1 MSIIDILLHIAA
13 AVLGYVIGSVNAAV
27 IITKYILKS
36 DVRERGSKNAGAA
49 NVTRVFGP
57 VAGGCTLLLDMAK
70 VMFVMWLGGVMAG
83 ETGTATAAIAC
94 LTGHCFPIFFGFKGG
109 KAVAVTAGI
118 GLYMD
123 WRLFLICIGIYL
135 LAFLIKKTASIASLS
150 GVTFMPITMLILG
163 GFSVSQYVVAIAAVA
178 FVWIMHWPNLVRL
191 AHHEE
196 KAFAVKKAENARKDG
211 KVNEAKI
218 GGGQDA
224 APFCC
229 KKREYAISFVR
240 YNISKENR
248 TDETTHR
255 YAHKDEKRG

>member
-70 VMFVMWLGGVMAG
+70 VMLVMRLGGVMAG

-163 GFSVSQYVVAIAAVA
+163 GFSASQYVVAIAAVA
-178 FVWIMHWPNLVRL
+178 FVWIMHWPNLGAPCASRGKSIRR
-191 AHHEE
+191 E
-196 KAFAVKKAENARKDG
+196 KSGECRKDG

-218 GGGQDA
+218 GGRAG
-224 APFCC
+224 C
-229 KKREYAISFVR
+229 RSFLLQKAGICDIICTLQ
-240 YNISKENR
+240 YKQGES
-248 TDETTHR
+248 HR
-255 YAHKDEKRG
+255 

>member
-70 VMFVMWLGGVMAG
+70 VMFIMWLGGVIAG

-94 LTGHCFPIFFGFKGG
+94 LTGHCFPIFFGFK
-109 KAVAVTAGI
+109 
-118 GLYMD
+118 D

-196 KAFAVKKAENARKDG
+196 KAFAVKKAENAVK
-211 KVNEAKI
+211 
-218 GGGQDA
+218 
-224 APFCC
+224 
-229 KKREYAISFVR
+229 
-240 YNISKENR
+240 
-248 TDETTHR
+248 T
-255 YAHKDEKRG
+255 EK

>member
-70 VMFVMWLGGVMAG
+70 VMLVMWLGGLM
-83 ETGTATAAIAC
+83 
-94 LTGHCFPIFFGFKGG
+94 GHCFPIFFGFKGG

-163 GFSVSQYVVAIAAVA
+163 GFSVSRYVVAIAAVA

-196 KAFAVKKAENARKDG
+196 KAFAVKKAENA
-211 KVNEAKI
+211 AK
-218 GGGQDA
+218 
-224 APFCC
+224 
-229 KKREYAISFVR
+229 
-240 YNISKENR
+240 
-248 TDETTHR
+248 T
-255 YAHKDEKRG
+255 EK

>member
-70 VMFVMWLGGVMAG
+70 VMLVMWLGGVMAG

-150 GVTFMPITMLILG
+150 GVTFMPITMRI
-163 GFSVSQYVVAIAAVA
+163 QRE
-178 FVWIMHWPNLVRL
+178 PVRCGDSSRCVRMDNAL
-191 AHHEE
+191 AQSCAPCASRGKSIRRE
-196 KAFAVKKAENARKDG
+196 KSGECRKDG

>member
-70 VMFVMWLGGVMAG
+70 VMLVMWLGGVIAG

-163 GFSVSQYVVAIAAVA
+163 GFSASQYVVAIAAVA
-178 FVWIMHWPNLVRL
+178 FVWIMHWPNLGAPCASRGKSIRR
-191 AHHEE
+191 E
-196 KAFAVKKAENARKDG
+196 KSGECRKDG

-218 GGGQDA
+218 GGGQD
-224 APFCC
+224 C
-229 KKREYAISFVR
+229 KVQ
-240 YNISKENR
+240 
-248 TDETTHR
+248 
-255 YAHKDEKRG
+255 

>member
-70 VMFVMWLGGVMAG
+70 VMLVMWLGGVIAG

-94 LTGHCFPIFFGFKGG
+94 LTGTQAGEIVGAFGAILGHNFPLYFGFKGG

-163 GFSVSQYVVAIAAVA
+163 GFSASQYVVAIAAVA

-196 KAFAVKKAENARKDG
+196 KAFAVKKAENA
-211 KVNEAKI
+211 AK
-218 GGGQDA
+218 
-224 APFCC
+224 
-229 KKREYAISFVR
+229 
-240 YNISKENR
+240 
-248 TDETTHR
+248 T
-255 YAHKDEKRG
+255 EK

>member
-123 WRLFLICIGIYL
+123 WRLFLIWNNIWDCLMSWHG
-135 LAFLIKKTASIASLS
+135 
-150 GVTFMPITMLILG
+150 
-163 GFSVSQYVVAIAAVA
+163 AV
-178 FVWIMHWPNLVRL
+178 
-191 AHHEE
+191 
-196 KAFAVKKAENARKDG
+196 
-211 KVNEAKI
+211 
-218 GGGQDA
+218 
-224 APFCC
+224 
-229 KKREYAISFVR
+229 
-240 YNISKENR
+240 
-248 TDETTHR
+248 
-255 YAHKDEKRG
+255 

>member
-109 KAVAVTAGI
+109 KAVA
-118 GLYMD
+118 
-123 WRLFLICIGIYL
+123 ICLGVMGVCNWPVML
-135 LAFLIKKTASIASLS
+135 LALGIFLVFVLITKIVSVGSIFAALSLIILTPFFDMSMTAIFMPVDNNGSTLWVTLLSAVMAAIVILKHTDNIKRLIKGT
-150 GVTFMPITMLILG
+150 
-163 GFSVSQYVVAIAAVA
+163 
-178 FVWIMHWPNLVRL
+178 
-191 AHHEE
+191 E
-196 KAFAVKKAENARKDG
+196 KPLTV
-211 KVNEAKI
+211 
-218 GGGQDA
+218 
-224 APFCC
+224 
-229 KKREYAISFVR
+229 
-240 YNISKENR
+240 KEN
-248 TDETTHR
+248 
-255 YAHKDEKRG
+255 KNV

>member
-57 VAGGCTLLLDMAK
+57 VAGGSTLLLDMAK
-70 VMFVMWLGGVMAG
+70 VMLVMWLGGVMAG

-94 LTGHCFPIFFGFKGG
+94 LTGHCLPIFFGFKGG

-163 GFSVSQYVVAIAAVA
+163 GFSVSRYVVAIAAVA

-196 KAFAVKKAENARKDG
+196 KAFAVKKAENA
-211 KVNEAKI
+211 AK
-218 GGGQDA
+218 
-224 APFCC
+224 
-229 KKREYAISFVR
+229 
-240 YNISKENR
+240 
-248 TDETTHR
+248 T
-255 YAHKDEKRG
+255 EK

>member
-70 VMFVMWLGGVMAG
+70 VMLVMWLGGVMAG

-109 KAVAVTAGI
+109 KGI
-118 GLYMD
+118 LCSGTLLLLLD
-123 WRLFLICIGIYL
+123 WR
-135 LAFLIKKTASIASLS
+135 
-150 GVTFMPITMLILG
+150 
-163 GFSVSQYVVAIAAVA
+163 IAAVGWGLFA
-178 FVWIMHWPNLVRL
+178 LLWLTTRYVSLGSVSGAVSFPVTTLIFCPGNWTVFVLSLLIAALVIW
-191 AHHEE
+191 AH
-196 KAFAVKKAENARKDG
+196 
-211 KVNEAKI
+211 
-218 GGGQDA
+218 
-224 APFCC
+224 
-229 KKREYAISFVR
+229 RE
-240 YNISKENR
+240 NISRLLHGTESSFR
-248 TDETTHR
+248 WHTD
-255 YAHKDEKRG
+255 AP

>member
-70 VMFVMWLGGVMAG
+70 VMLVMRLG
-83 ETGTATAAIAC
+83 
-94 LTGHCFPIFFGFKGG
+94 GFKGG

-163 GFSVSQYVVAIAAVA
+163 GFSASQYVVAIAAVA

-196 KAFAVKKAENARKDG
+196 KAFAVKKAENA
-211 KVNEAKI
+211 AK
-218 GGGQDA
+218 
-224 APFCC
+224 
-229 KKREYAISFVR
+229 
-240 YNISKENR
+240 
-248 TDETTHR
+248 T
-255 YAHKDEKRG
+255 EK

>member
-70 VMFVMWLGGVMAG
+70 VMFVMWLGGVIAG

-109 KAVAVTAGI
+109 KAVAVTAALY
-118 GLYMD
+118 GL
-123 WRLFLICIGIYL
+123 
-135 LAFLIKKTASIASLS
+135 
-150 GVTFMPITMLILG
+150 
-163 GFSVSQYVVAIAAVA
+163 AAVPYLHRNIFTGVPYKENRVHSFA
-178 FVWIMHWPNLVRL
+178 FWRNVHADNNAYTWRIQREPVRCGDSSRCVRMDNAL
-191 AHHEE
+191 AQSCAPCASRGKSIRRE
-196 KAFAVKKAENARKDG
+196 KSGERRKDG

>member
-57 VAGGCTLLLDMAK
+57 VAGGSTLLLDMAK
-70 VMFVMWLGGVMAG
+70 VMLVMWLGGVMAG

-94 LTGHCFPIFFGFKGG
+94 LTGHCLPIFFGFKGG

-196 KAFAVKKAENARKDG
+196 KAFAVKKAENA
-211 KVNEAKI
+211 AK
-218 GGGQDA
+218 
-224 APFCC
+224 
-229 KKREYAISFVR
+229 
-240 YNISKENR
+240 
-248 TDETTHR
+248 T
-255 YAHKDEKRG
+255 EK

>member
-1 MSIIDILLHIAA
+1 MSIIDILLHIAV

-57 VAGGCTLLLDMAK
+57 VAGGSTLLLDMAK
-70 VMFVMWLGGVMAG
+70 VMLVMWLGGVMAG

-150 GVTFMPITMLILG
+150 GVTFMPVTMLVLG

-196 KAFAVKKAENARKDG
+196 KAFAVKKAENA
-211 KVNEAKI
+211 AK
-218 GGGQDA
+218 
-224 APFCC
+224 
-229 KKREYAISFVR
+229 
-240 YNISKENR
+240 
-248 TDETTHR
+248 T
-255 YAHKDEKRG
+255 EK

>member
-70 VMFVMWLGGVMAG
+70 VMLVMWLGGVIAG

-123 WRLFLICIGIYL
+123 WRLFLICIG
-135 LAFLIKKTASIASLS
+135 
-150 GVTFMPITMLILG
+150 TFMPITMLILG
-163 GFSVSQYVVAIAAVA
+163 GFSVSRYVVAIAAVA

-196 KAFAVKKAENARKDG
+196 KAFAVKKAENA
-211 KVNEAKI
+211 AK
-218 GGGQDA
+218 
-224 APFCC
+224 
-229 KKREYAISFVR
+229 
-240 YNISKENR
+240 
-248 TDETTHR
+248 T
-255 YAHKDEKRG
+255 EK

>member
-70 VMFVMWLGGVMAG
+70 VMLVMWLGGVMAG

-163 GFSVSQYVVAIAAVA
+163 GFSASQYVVAIAAVA

-196 KAFAVKKAENARKDG
+196 KAFAVKKAENA
-211 KVNEAKI
+211 AKTES
-218 GGGQDA
+218 
-224 APFCC
+224 
-229 KKREYAISFVR
+229 KRNKNWERAGCRSFLLQKAGICDIICTLQ
-240 YNISKENR
+240 YKQGES
-248 TDETTHR
+248 HR
-255 YAHKDEKRG
+255 

>member
-1 MSIIDILLHIAA
+1 MSISDILLHIAA

-57 VAGGCTLLLDMAK
+57 VAGGSTLLLDMAK
-70 VMFVMWLGGVMAG
+70 VMLVMWLGGVMAG

-94 LTGHCFPIFFGFKGG
+94 LTGHCLPIFFGFKGG

-150 GVTFMPITMLILG
+150 GVTFMPITMLVLG
-163 GFSVSQYVVAIAAVA
+163 GFSVSRYVVAIAAVA

-196 KAFAVKKAENARKDG
+196 KAFAVKKAENA
-211 KVNEAKI
+211 AK
-218 GGGQDA
+218 
-224 APFCC
+224 
-229 KKREYAISFVR
+229 
-240 YNISKENR
+240 
-248 TDETTHR
+248 T
-255 YAHKDEKRG
+255 EK

>member
-70 VMFVMWLGGVMAG
+70 VMLVMWLGGVMAG

-135 LAFLIKKTASIASLS
+135 PYKENRVHSFAFWRNVHADNNAYTWRIQREPVRCGNSSRCVRMDNALAQSCAPCASRGKSIRREKS
-150 GVTFMPITMLILG
+150 G
-163 GFSVSQYVVAIAAVA
+163 
-178 FVWIMHWPNLVRL
+178 
-191 AHHEE
+191 EC
-196 KAFAVKKAENARKDG
+196 RKDG

>member
-70 VMFVMWLGGVMAG
+70 VMLVMWLGGVMAG

-150 GVTFMPITMLILG
+150 GVTFMPVTMLVLG

-191 AHHEE
+191 AHE
-196 KAFAVKKAENARKDG
+196 KSGECRKDG
-211 KVNEAKI
+211 KVNETKI
-218 GGGQDA
+218 GSGQDA